1 MSNPDKESAS
11 PGDLKGQPA
20 PASVKEA
27 ERRSTSRHS
36 FMAEAQVLALRSG
49 VRFSSR
55 ISDLGP
61 GGCFVDTIA
70 PLPIGT
76 KVQVIVRQGKTQL
89 DSQGLV
95 VYSQAGLGMGI
106 AFDELGPGQR
116 MALDAWLTNVTDERR
131 LAQETTPPAAKEKTP
146 ARTNADNGVV
156 VKLVQLMVKKGLLTE
171 SDAKS
176 LFLKPPL
183 E

>member
-1 MSNPDKESAS
+1 MPNSDKESAS

-27 ERRSTSRHS
+27 ERRSTSRHA
-36 FMAEAQVLALRSG
+36 FMAEAEVLALRSG

-89 DSQGLV
+89 DTEGLV
-95 VYSQAGLGMGI
+95 VYSQAGLGMGV

-116 MALDAWLTNVTDERR
+116 MALNTWLGELTDEHR
-131 LAQETTPPAAKEKTP
+131 LAQEAPPAPKEKRP
-146 ARTNADNGVV
+146 ARSNPDNGVV

-171 SDAKS
+171 LDAKS
-176 LFLKPPL
+176 LFIKPPL